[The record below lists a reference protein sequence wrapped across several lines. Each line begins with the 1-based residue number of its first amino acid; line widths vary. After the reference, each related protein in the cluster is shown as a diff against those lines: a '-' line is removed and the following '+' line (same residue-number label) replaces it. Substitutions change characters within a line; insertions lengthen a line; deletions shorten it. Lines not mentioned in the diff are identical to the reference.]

1 MFDETKSDFED
12 DKDDDE
18 DDDEPM
24 NLLGKALFGKFKK
37 HIEADFKPFSG
48 QTTEECQLKYCPS
61 RSVNAIMDLPKGT
74 KVEVKAIR

>member
-12 DKDDDE
+12 DKDDDD

-48 QTTEECQLKYCPS
+48 
-61 RSVNAIMDLPKGT
+61 
-74 KVEVKAIR
+74 